1 MPESLNLPEHL
12 TGLTDAEVQ
21 AARAEHGLNQTSE
34 GKRFPLLEI
43 ILDILKEPMLVLLI
57 SIAMIYVSLR
67 QYGEAYFML
76 GALVIVSGIS
86 FYQDNR
92 SRKALQAL
100 KKLITPLSTII
111 RNGVPQQIPTEEI
124 VPGDL
129 VIAEEGMTINADG
142 TIVHS
147 HDFSVN
153 ESSLTGEAN
162 TVYKFAHSNDN
173 QVYSGTIVSSGLAV
187 YQVDKIGTST
197 RVGQLGTS
205 LTEIR
210 EEPTPLQAQINR
222 FVRGMA
228 MIGIFVFLMVML
240 AQFFSSHDMLVSLL
254 KGLTL
259 AMSILPE
266 EIPVAFTTFMA
277 LGSRRLMKE
286 GIIVKKSR
294 TVETLGSATTICTD
308 KTGTITENK
317 MELHAVYA
325 FENDTL
331 YSNKEPYDHPALG
344 VIEAAM
350 WASEP
355 VPFDPMEK
363 TIHSEYES
371 SALDDQRRA
380 YRMVFEYPLGGFPP
394 MMTHVFENESGHR
407 IIAAK
412 GAPEAMLKVS
422 GLSVAEQT
430 KVNAIIDQL
439 AAEGYRM
446 LGVAL
451 ATHTAHPL
459 PAQQQELSFDFKGL
473 VVFFDP
479 PKHNISDVFTA
490 FEKAGI
496 GVKIITGD
504 NPLTT
509 RAIAKKAGFSET
521 DESVSGEELM
531 QMEEHERLDRVRR
544 SVLFTRMFPEVK
556 LATINALKKAGEVV
570 AMIGDG
576 VNDAPALKASHIG
589 IAMGKRGTEMAKSAA
604 DLILMDDDLSK
615 LVTAIGTGRRIY
627 DNLKKAI
634 QYIISI
640 HIPIILVVSLPLFLG
655 WIYPDI
661 FTPVH
666 VIFLELV
673 MGPTCSIV
681 FENEP
686 MEANTMQR
694 PPRSMTDTFLSWK
707 ELGMSLLQGLMI
719 TVGVLFVYQLAVAKG
734 ASEAMTRT
742 MVFTTLVFANILLT
756 LVNRSFHF
764 SILTTLR
771 YKNRLLPGI
780 IFLTLLLLAAI
791 LFIPAVS
798 GFFHLREISWSDIG
812 ICFMAAA
819 ISVIWFEGIKWHR
832 RRIYADQQKRF
843 ASSDHYRK
851 VSDYPSR

>member
-1 MPESLNLPEHL
+1 MQHTFTNMPEALNLPQHL

-21 AARAEHGLNQTSE
+21 ASRATHGLNQSDR
-34 GKRFPLLEI
+34 GKRFPLLGVL
-43 ILDILKEPMLVLLI
+43 LDILKEPMLVLLI
-57 SIAMIYVSLR
+57 SIAMIYLSLR

-92 SRKALQAL
+92 SRKALEAL
-100 KKLITPLSTII
+100 KKLMTPLSTVI
-111 RNGVPQQIPTEEI
+111 RNGLPQQIPTEEI

-153 ESSLTGEAN
+153 ESSLTGEAH
-162 TVYKFAHSNDN
+162 TVYKFADGEDN
-173 QVYSGTIVSSGLAV
+173 QIYSGTIVSSGLAV
-187 YQVDKIGTST
+187 YEVDKIGTST

-205 LTEIR
+205 LTDIR
-210 EEPTPLQAQINR
+210 EEPTPLQAQINT

-228 MIGIFVFLMVML
+228 MIGIFVFLLVMV
-240 AQFFSSHDMLVSLL
+240 AQYLSSHDMLASLL

-286 GIIVKKSR
+286 GIIVKKSK

-317 MELHAVYA
+317 MDLQVVYA
-325 FENDTL
+325 FQNDKL
-331 YSNKEPYDHPALG
+331 YMDHGPFDKSALE

-363 TIHSEYES
+363 TIHRIYES
-371 SALDDQRRA
+371 SISDDQRRA
-380 YRMVFEYPLGGFPP
+380 YTMVHEYPLGGIPP

-407 IIAAK
+407 ILAAK
-412 GAPEAMLKVS
+412 GAPEAILQVS
-422 GLSVAEQT
+422 NLSEADKTQ
-430 KVNAIIDQL
+430 VNAIINQL

-451 ATHTAHPL
+451 GNSPDQSL
-459 PAQQQELSFDFKGL
+459 PEQQQQISFDFKGL
-473 VVFFDP
+473 IVFFDP
-479 PKHNISDVFTA
+479 PKPNISKVFA
-490 FEKAGI
+490 QFDEAGI
-496 GVKIITGD
+496 DVKIITGD

-509 RAIAKKAGFSET
+509 RAIAKHAGFS
-521 DESVSGEELM
+521 DVKKPVNGEELM
-531 QMEEHERLDRVRR
+531 QLSEEDRIQKVLNTT
-544 SVLFTRMFPEVK
+544 LFTRMFPEVK

-589 IAMGKRGTEMAKSAA
+589 IAMGKKGTEMAKSAA
-604 DLILMDDDLSK
+604 DLILMDDDLSR

-640 HIPIILVVSLPLFLG
+640 HIPIILTVSFPLFLG

-694 PPRSMTDTFLSWK
+694 PPRLMSDTFLSWK
-707 ELGMSLLQGLMI
+707 ELGMSILQGLAI
-719 TVGVLFVYQLAVAKG
+719 TAGVLFIYQLAVSRG

-756 LVNRSFHF
+756 LVNRSFYF
-764 SILTTLR
+764 SIWTTLR
-771 YKNRLLPGI
+771 YKNRLVPGMI
-780 IFLTLLLLAAI
+780 LLTLVLLVAMLLIPTASAFFQLKQISWPDIFICLLAA
-791 LFIPAVS
+791 AVS
-798 GFFHLREISWSDIG
+798 VF
-812 ICFMAAA
+812 
-819 ISVIWFEGIKWHR
+819 WFEGVKWNR
-832 RRIYADQQKRF
+832 RRVFTASQKGT
-843 ASSDHYRK
+843 AK
-851 VSDYPSR
+851 